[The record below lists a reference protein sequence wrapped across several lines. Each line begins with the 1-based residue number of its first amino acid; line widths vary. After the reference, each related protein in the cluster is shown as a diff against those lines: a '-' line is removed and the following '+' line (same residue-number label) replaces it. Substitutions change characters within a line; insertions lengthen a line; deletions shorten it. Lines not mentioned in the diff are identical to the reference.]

1 MKILH
6 IINSLKKGGAE
17 GNLYRLCK
25 LNKEKYKN
33 KIDISIVTLINDG
46 YYEIELKKIGIKI
59 ISLDLNKKNK
69 FFVFFKK
76 ILKLRKFVK
85 KYNPNI
91 IQSWMYHSNFVTLFL
106 PRLFYDKIF
115 WNIRHSELNSKIS
128 KKTTI
133 FVSIIWGLFSK
144 IVPKKVI
151 YCSEKSINFHHNKHF
166 YLKNKTKL
174 IYNGYNDKIYYPS
187 KYLKADFRKK
197 HGINKSD
204 FILGFA
210 GRYAKQKNIPSMLLA
225 FSKFIK
231 KHNNIY
237 LYMVGKD
244 ISPFN
249 KELTTFISNLKIQN
263 KVVFLNE
270 QKNLLEFYNGIDL
283 LLLTSHSE
291 SFPNVV
297 AEAMLCS
304 TLVLASDAGCS
315 KKIISNFGFV
325 IKKNDYISI
334 INGLNK
340 SINIFKNKNKKWK
353 FLERN
358 SRIQIKNNFS
368 IKKMADTYLKNWIF

>member
-1 MKILH
+1 M
-6 IINSLKKGGAE
+6 
-17 GNLYRLCK
+17 
-25 LNKEKYKN
+25 
-33 KIDISIVTLINDG
+33 
-46 YYEIELKKIGIKI
+46 
-59 ISLDLNKKNK
+59 
-69 FFVFFKK
+69 
-76 ILKLRKFVK
+76 
-85 KYNPNI
+85 
-91 IQSWMYHSNFVTLFL
+91 
-106 PRLFYDKIF
+106 
-115 WNIRHSELNSKIS
+115 
-128 KKTTI
+128 
-133 FVSIIWGLFSK
+133 
-144 IVPKKVI
+144 
-151 YCSEKSINFHHNKHF
+151 
-166 YLKNKTKL
+166 
-174 IYNGYNDKIYYPS
+174 
-187 KYLKADFRKK
+187 KADFRKK

-244 ISPFN
+244 ISPSN
-249 KELTTFISNLKIQN
+249 KELTTLISDLKIQN
-263 KVVFLNE
+263 KFFFLKE